1 MERAVSW
8 FISLI
13 GQYANPQPALNNS
26 PKHCDILSSRSAL
39 ECCQEAAAIL
49 ERLADTAANTDE
61 DKNHLSLVQDR
72 LAAAYLW
79 QALLEHKA
87 TMEDNPWV
95 ESLEELSESY
105 DTGEVLVHNFFF
117 FRGCVNQAPVVQ
129 KVDNAIHW
137 IYHYP
142 VDSAQ
147 LFVIWSTDWIV
158 IYPVNSPIQCLNN
171 QGQKYMGMGWGW
183 SDVIQC
189 TPCSLD
195 YLRISFCNLAPLP
208 KSPSTGIQLQTYIMN
223 LFLYYCSF

>member
-1 MERAVSW
+1 MEKDVSW

-13 GQYANPQPALNNS
+13 GQHPNPQPALNNS
-26 PKHCDILSSRSAL
+26 PKHCNILCSRSAL

-87 TMEDNPWV
+87 TMEDKP
-95 ESLEELSESY
+95 EAKSAEELSESY
-105 DTGEVLVHNFFF
+105 DTGEVLVYIIFFF

-137 IYHYP
+137 INHYP
-142 VDSAQ
+142 VDIAQ
-147 LFVIWSTDWIV
+147 LFVI
-158 IYPVNSPIQCLNN
+158 
-171 QGQKYMGMGWGW
+171 
-183 SDVIQC
+183 
-189 TPCSLD
+189 
-195 YLRISFCNLAPLP
+195 
-208 KSPSTGIQLQTYIMN
+208 
-223 LFLYYCSF
+223 